1 MYIFCGPGLA
11 SCRRPRLTSN
21 VRPHRTPV
29 PVHVAFLRAINV
41 TGRFIKMSALAEH
54 FRALGH
60 DDAKTYINSGNV
72 IFSARSRSPHKL
84 AAAVEEGLTP
94 LLGFTSE
101 VFIRTAVEV
110 EAVSAKA
117 VELREQVPRS
127 GEVNVAFLRE
137 PLSQAQSDELALLR
151 TSLDDFVHEGAHVYW
166 LCLGRQMESKF
177 SNAVLER
184 RLRVRTTFR
193 RVSMLQG
200 LAAELR
206 K

>member
-1 MYIFCGPGLA
+1 M
-11 SCRRPRLTSN
+11 
-21 VRPHRTPV
+21 

-54 FRALGH
+54 FRTLGH

-72 IFSARSRSPHKL
+72 IFTARSRSPHKL
-84 AAAVEEGLTP
+84 ATAVEVGLAP

-101 VFIRTAVEV
+101 VFIRTAAEV
-110 EAVSAKA
+110 EAVAA
-117 VELREQVPRS
+117 RALDLREQVPQS

-137 PLSQAQSDELALLR
+137 PLTPTQSDELALLR
-151 TSLDDFVHEGAHVYW
+151 SSLDDFVHEGAQVYW
-166 LCLGRQMESKF
+166 LCRGRQMESKF

-184 RLRVRTTFR
+184 RLRLKTTFR

>member
-1 MYIFCGPGLA
+1 M
-11 SCRRPRLTSN
+11 
-21 VRPHRTPV
+21 PV
-29 PVHVAFLRAINV
+29 YVAFLSAINV

-54 FRALGH
+54 FRTLGH
-60 DDAKTYINSGNV
+60 HDAKTYINSGNV
-72 IFSARSRSPHKL
+72 IFSARSRSPPKL
-84 AAAVEEGLTP
+84 APTVEERLAP

-101 VFIRTAVEV
+101 VFIRTAADV
-110 EAVSAKA
+110 EAIAAKA
-117 VELREQVPRS
+117 LQLREQVPQS

-137 PLSQAQSDELALLR
+137 PLSQAQSEELALLR
-151 TSLDDFVHEGAHVYW
+151 TSLDDFVHEGAQVYW
-166 LCLGRQMESKF
+166 LCMGKQMESKF

-184 RLRVRTTFR
+184 RLRLRTTFR

>member
-1 MYIFCGPGLA
+1 
-11 SCRRPRLTSN
+11 
-21 VRPHRTPV
+21 V

-41 TGRFIKMSALAEH
+41 TGRFIKMSALAGH
-54 FRALGH
+54 FHTLGH
-60 DDAKTYINSGNV
+60 GNARTYINSGNV
-72 IFSARSRSPHKL
+72 IFSTRSRSPDKL
-84 AAAVEEGLTP
+84 AQIIEEGLTP

-101 VFIRTAVEV
+101 VFIRTALEV
-110 EAVSAKA
+110 TAVAEKA
-117 VELREQVPRS
+117 LLLRERVQQS

-137 PLSQAQSDELALLR
+137 PLSQAQSDQLASLR
-151 TSLDDFVHEGAHVYW
+151 TALDDFVHEGPQIYW

-184 RLRVRTTFR
+184 KLGLRTTFR

-206 K
+206 SEV

>member
-1 MYIFCGPGLA
+1 M
-11 SCRRPRLTSN
+11 S
-21 VRPHRTPV
+21 
-29 PVHVAFLRAINV
+29 VHVAFLRAINV

-54 FRALGH
+54 FRTLGH

-72 IFSARSRSPHKL
+72 IFSTRTRTPQKL
-84 AAAVEEGLTP
+84 AATFEKELTP

-110 EAVSAKA
+110 EGIATKA
-117 VELREQVPRS
+117 LQLREHVPHS

-166 LCLGRQMESKF
+166 LCLGRQTESKF

-184 RLRVRTTFR
+184 RLRLRSTLR

-200 LAAELR
+200 LANELR
-206 K
+206 R

>member
-1 MYIFCGPGLA
+1 M
-11 SCRRPRLTSN
+11 S
-21 VRPHRTPV
+21 
-29 PVHVAFLRAINV
+29 VHVAFLRAINV

-54 FRALGH
+54 FRTLGH

-84 AAAVEEGLTP
+84 ALAVEEGLTP

-101 VFIRTAVEV
+101 VFIRTEAEV
-110 EAVSAKA
+110 EAVA
-117 VELREQVPRS
+117 VRASQLREKVPQS

-137 PLSQAQSDELALLR
+137 PLSQSQSEELGLLR
-151 TSLDDFVHEGAHVYW
+151 TSLDDFVHEGAQIYW

-184 RLRVRTTFR
+184 RLRLRTTFR

-206 K
+206 R